1 MPAPVRVAILGFSAF
16 ERSAITSYFGLNP
29 GRMPR
34 YELVDDVDEAR
45 MVVAD
50 ADQPGVAVLLRTLGR
65 TAQAVFIGEHP
76 PAHAGAW
83 MMRPIDQTQVLRE
96 LEKAIAD
103 SPWFPKAHY
112 VLGIV
117 HARGGQ
123 VPRAAEELKISI
135 RMDRFDYEAHMAL
148 GLLYK
153 KEFAGGEDEQTRRAA
168 RLAGMRVGP

>member
-65 TAQAVFIGEHP
+65 TAHRQWLTTRRQ
-76 PAHAGAW
+76 PA
-83 MMRPIDQTQVLRE
+83 Q
-96 LEKAIAD
+96 
-103 SPWFPKAHY
+103 
-112 VLGIV
+112 
-117 HARGGQ
+117 RGTSDP
-123 VPRAAEELKISI
+123 PRARKGL
-135 RMDRFDYEAHMAL
+135 EARA
-148 GLLYK
+148 
-153 KEFAGGEDEQTRRAA
+153 RRAVRRRDTACWGAVPADDSGKGLIKRLYLGGRCRAQILLPSGSRRYA
-168 RLAGMRVGP
+168 R